1 MPAPARQ
8 DEPAAAA
15 TDGARAQ
22 ATTATGTRHRR

>member
-15 TDGARAQ
+15 TVGGRAQ
-22 ATTATGTRHRR
+22 ATAATGTRHRR